1 MSKKALYAG
10 TFDPWTFGHEDVFK
24 QACQIFDE
32 VVILVCNNPLKKS
45 LISLTNRVTMIE
57 SLYPNITVVPNENF
71 PTVHFAESFNCSHLV
86 RGIRSITDFEYE
98 IQLANMNSRISQKV
112 NTIYFTPELSNQYVS
127 STMVKEFLRLNQPID
142 SLVPRKIKEFLNDY
156 RNNW

>member
-1 MSKKALYAG
+1 MK
-10 TFDPWTFGHEDVFK
+10 
-24 QACQIFDE
+24 
-32 VVILVCNNPLKKS
+32 
-45 LISLTNRVTMIE
+45 
-57 SLYPNITVVPNENF
+57 NF

-127 STMVKEFLRLNQPID
+127 SSTMVKDF
-142 SLVPRKIKEFLNDY
+142 
-156 RNNW
+156 